1 MQVPIIRTEEE
12 NFILNNNGKGEN
24 KMENKMEERSEERTE
39 KLEML
44 LYKLRRARWIH
55 KRTSKYYEP
64 KNIMLIA
71 LSFCVSSAISI
82 LSIWNTGSTNSK
94 TNYYIGSTITV
105 VGFLNGLMT
114 LMTNQLDYKT
124 KINNNNLAAKAY
136 DRLITHVCFEINF
149 PSAVSC
155 QEFVGEV
162 EEKILKIKNEL
173 EVITEDRFEK
183 ELNKLITDS
192 DSYDII
198 TSEAGYEPKK
208 SLFNFKFLKKNKHS
222 SNNSSN
228 NSVNGNNPI
237 DNNLLADHEYKNNKI
252 PKPTKPKK
260 RPSDGFTTST
270 PSRSSTDNIRQQQEQ
285 QQLQQKNQQRQKE
298 QEYQRQEEYQRQQE
312 QHKQEYQKQELRQ
325 LYQIPRKIY
334 NESYQLETL
343 NNPISSSSSNIN
355 QNNKNNPLEQFKP
368 RIAETNLSKIYED
381 VNSLSSIQTIPPSN
395 NHNNSNNTNPNNN
408 EEQTTPNNFLN
419 IKNKSSSLESLVLLQ
434 NGKSSPTLQLELGS
448 NNQVSEILPE
458 FLDFNEKQKQDLIN
472 EKQKKNLFEQ
482 ENMIKRRENMIRDLE
497 NEKNSRLQ
505 ELNDLEQLR
514 IEYFNMIKEPSSMN
528 FSSPISSSISSSI
541 RPQQILPQT
550 PPSFQNVQR
559 RQQSTTTRPLNLTIP
574 QLNLQTNQVSTPSP
588 ISPSLTSSQP
598 QFTSSPQSPPRSVLP
613 LSIYNMRKL

>member
-1 MQVPIIRTEEE
+1 MLQIPVIRTEEE
-12 NFILNNNGKGEN
+12 NPTFNNNNNNNGR
-24 KMENKMEERSEERTE
+24 MEGRMEGQIEERSEERTE

-114 LMTNQLDYKT
+114 LMANQLDYKT

-183 ELNKLITDS
+183 ELNKLISDS
-192 DSYDII
+192 DSFDII

-237 DNNLLADHEYKNNKI
+237 DNNNLLADPEYKNNKI
-252 PKPTKPKK
+252 QKPTKAKK

-270 PSRSSTDNIRQQQEQ
+270 PSRSSTDNIRQQQEHQQKIQ
-285 QQLQQKNQQRQKE
+285 QQQREQRQQQHQRE
-298 QEYQRQEEYQRQQE
+298 QERHQRQQE
-312 QHKQEYQKQELRQ
+312 EQQKQEFRQ
-325 LYQIPRKIY
+325 PRQSY
-334 NESYQLETL
+334 SAESYQLQPYSNSNL
-343 NNPISSSSSNIN
+343 NYNTN
-355 QNNKNNPLEQFKP
+355 QNNSFHSFKP
-368 RIAETNLSKIYED
+368 RITETNLSKITED
-381 VNSLSSIQTIPPSN
+381 SHSLSSITSAPR
-395 NHNNSNNTNPNNN
+395 NTNNINAHN
-408 EEQTTPNNFLN
+408 INTHNINAINATHNKEEQTKPNNFLN
-419 IKNKSSSLESLVLLQ
+419 INNKSSSVESLVLLQ
-434 NGKSSPTLQLELGS
+434 NGKSSPTLKLELELE
-448 NNQVSEILPE
+448 NQTQMSEILPE

-472 EKQKKNLFEQ
+472 EKQKKNFEEQ

-505 ELNDLEQLR
+505 ELNDLEHRR
-514 IEYFNMIKEPSSMN
+514 IEYLNMMKEPLMN
-528 FSSPISSSISSSI
+528 FSLPI
-541 RPQQILPQT
+541 RPQQIIPNTLPIS
-550 PPSFQNVQR
+550 PPPFESFQR
-559 RQQSTTTRPLNLTIP
+559 RQQSTTTRPLNLSIP
-574 QLNLQTNQVSTPSP
+574 QSSLQTNQVSTPSP
-588 ISPSLTSSQP
+588 LTPSLSSSQ
-598 QFTSSPQSPPRSVLP
+598 QLFTSSPSPPKSVLP